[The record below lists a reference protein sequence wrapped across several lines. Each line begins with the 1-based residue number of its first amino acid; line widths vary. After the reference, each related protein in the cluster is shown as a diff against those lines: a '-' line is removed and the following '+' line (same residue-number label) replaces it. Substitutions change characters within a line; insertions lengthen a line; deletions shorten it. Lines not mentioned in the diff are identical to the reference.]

1 MGANRESGKE
11 ASFEEHLAALERVV
25 ADLEGDA
32 LTLEQSIERYK
43 KGVAHLATCRRILD
57 AAEQRLAEL
66 AQAPDGTIEERPLRV
81 GAEGLEDAGAPP
93 PPARRPEGARRPEA
107 PRAPERPPRA
117 AAKEGPPAAV
127 PADDELPF

>member
-1 MGANRESGKE
+1 MAANRESGKE

-25 ADLEGDA
+25 ADLEGDT
-32 LTLEQSIERYK
+32 LSLEQSIDRYK

-66 AQAPDGTIEERPLRV
+66 SQAPDGTIVERPLRV
-81 GAEGLEDAGAPP
+81 GAEGLEDAGASP
-93 PPARRPEGARRPEA
+93 PPARRPEKS
-107 PRAPERPPRA
+107 PRS
-117 AAKEGPPAAV
+117 AAKEGPPTAV

>member
-1 MGANRESGKE
+1 MAANRESGKE

-57 AAEQRLAEL
+57 VAEQRLAEL

-81 GAEGLEDAGAPP
+81 GAEGLENVGPPGAGASPP
-93 PPARRPEGARRPEA
+93 AARRPERA
-107 PRAPERPPRA
+107 PRG
-117 AAKEGPPAAV
+117 AAKEAPPAAV